1 MMSKYFSEGEIEYI
15 INDLMSPGNH
25 YDPLPEPLLEYANFG
40 KVLDT
45 LVEQIVYDIKDEPA
59 TTLYSR
65 RDLGRRYDAAEEKVL
80 EELKAIQC
88 MGDLLEGAHGN

>member
-1 MMSKYFSEGEIEYI
+1 MSKYFSEGEIEYI
-15 INDLMSPGNH
+15 VNDLMSPENC
-25 YDPLPEPLLEYANFG
+25 YEPLPEPLLEYDSFG

-65 RDLGRRYDAAEEKVL
+65 RDLGKRYDAAEKKVL
-80 EELKAIQC
+80 EELKASQT
-88 MGDLLEGAHGN
+88 MGDLV